1 MLKYNQHNFTDW
13 GVCMKDFSKNEW
25 GLVLAGG
32 GGKGAYQVGVFRAL
46 REHGIDNYITAVSGV
61 SVGALNLILFAYN
74 DQKMAEDVW
83 KSISP
88 RQFLEV
94 DPELI
99 DFKEGLM
106 SRDGLSEILDNYI
119 DMEIIRKN
127 ERTLYVALTE
137 VDADGKAQN
146 NLARYF
152 SLNYQGDGRI
162 RKLLLASSALPIIY
176 EPVEID
182 GKRYKDGGLKDNLPI
197 APLYAE
203 GMRHFIVVGLSP
215 DTKIDYERFPDA
227 EFVFIKPGEK
237 IGGFGDGTL
246 DFTSGG
252 ARVRMETGYLD
263 AMRELEFS
271 DKDMND
277 ENNRIMYEAS
287 AVNDYNKIVFDFRK
301 VRLENEVGAEM
312 DKINNLINKYT

>member
-1 MLKYNQHNFTDW
+1 
-13 GVCMKDFSKNEW
+13 MKDFSKNKW

-32 GGKGAYQVGVFRAL
+32 GGKGAYQIGVFRAL
-46 REHGIDNYITAVSGV
+46 RERGIDNYITAVSGV
-61 SVGALNLILFAYN
+61 SVGALNLVLFAYN

-83 KSISP
+83 KNISP
-88 RQFLEV
+88 KQFLEV

-152 SLNYQGDGRI
+152 SLNYQGGSRI
-162 RKLLLASSALPIIY
+162 RQLLLASSALPIIY

-182 GKRYKDGGLKDNLPI
+182 DKLYKDGGLKDNLPI

-203 GMRHFIVVGLSP
+203 GLRHFIVVGLSP
-215 DTKIDYERFPDA
+215 DTKIDYDRFPDA
-227 EFVFIKPGEK
+227 EFVFIKPGQK
-237 IGGFGDGTL
+237 IGGFWDGTL
-246 DFTSGG
+246 DFTSKG
-252 ARVRMETGYLD
+252 AGVRMEIGYKD

-271 DKDMND
+271 DKDMKD

-287 AVNDYNKIVFDFRK
+287 EVNDYNKIVFEFRRG
-301 VRLENEVGAEM
+301 RLENEVGSEM
-312 DKINNLINKYT
+312 DKINKLINKYT